1 MEFTSELVIYLLSV
15 AASAGAVMTR
25 IRALERKVEK
35 HNHLVER
42 MVLAEARIRA
52 HGERLDRVEHADRAA
67 LRETC
72 AE

>member
-1 MEFTSELVIYLLSV
+1 MEFTSEMAIYLLSV

-42 MVLAEARIRA
+42 MVMAEARIRA
-52 HGERLDRVEHADRAA
+52 NSERLDRVERSAA
-67 LRETC
+67 REAC

>member
-1 MEFTSELVIYLLSV
+1 MEFTSEMVIYLLSV

-42 MVLAEARIRA
+42 MVLAEVRIRA
-52 HGERLDRVEHADRAA
+52 NSERLDRVERAA
-67 LRETC
+67 SREAC